1 MKKSEERN
9 ASGAANGSSTK
20 SLKRNET
27 SGNVAVAEAPDA
39 HLEEILAKL
48 QAVRDG
54 DFSVRLPGSW
64 IGLPGKLADTAAPV
78 RNKDRIRAA
87 DSGHR
92 TDCSRPSYS
101 DSVVRGRRGESGPRT
116 PPASIVNTLF
126 PPDRAGSL

>member
-1 MKKSEERN
+1 MKKSDERN

-27 SGNVAVAEAPDA
+27 NGSVAVAEAPDA

-64 IGLPGKLADTAAPV
+64 IGLPGKLADTFNEIV
-78 RNKDRIRAA
+78 GI
-87 DSGHR
+87 
-92 TDCSRPSYS
+92 SRYFEPFK
-101 DSVVRGRRGESGPRT
+101 G
-116 PPASIVNTLF
+116 L
-126 PPDRAGSL
+126 